1 MKNFEKMYT
10 LEKSLKIHIIKQHQY
25 ETNFCSISYKFVKY
39 TTAFSII
46 YYKRNTKKQGDKVL
60 LTISKP
66 VNFLKDNFQHKKL
79 YLRYNS

>member
-10 LEKSLKIHIIKQHQY
+10 LEKSLKIHIIKQQPHDR
-25 ETNFCSISYKFVKY
+25 NFCSISYNFVKY

-46 YYKRNTKKQGDKVL
+46 YYKRNTKIQGDKVL

-66 VNFLKDNFQHKKL
+66 INFLK
-79 YLRYNS
+79 RYFPKQEVIPKV

>member
-10 LEKSLKIHIIKQHQY
+10 LEKSLKIHIIKQQPHNR
-25 ETNFCSISYKFVKY
+25 NFCSISYNFVKY

-46 YYKRNTKKQGDKVL
+46 YYKRNTKIQGDKVL

-66 VNFLKDNFQHKKL
+66 INFLK
-79 YLRYNS
+79 RYFPKQEVIPKV